1 MDKYKYKEIIGNN
14 MFKGKKGIIW
24 SELAKW
30 AIVGFLIIV
39 VILAII
45 GPTREAM
52 MGQLDKLFNI
62 MRFG

>member
-1 MDKYKYKEIIGNN
+1 MMLINN
-14 MFKGKKGIIW
+14 MFKGKKGIVW

-30 AIVGFLIIV
+30 AIIGFLIIV

-52 MGQLDKLFNI
+52 ASQLDKFFNI
-62 MRFG
+62 LRFG